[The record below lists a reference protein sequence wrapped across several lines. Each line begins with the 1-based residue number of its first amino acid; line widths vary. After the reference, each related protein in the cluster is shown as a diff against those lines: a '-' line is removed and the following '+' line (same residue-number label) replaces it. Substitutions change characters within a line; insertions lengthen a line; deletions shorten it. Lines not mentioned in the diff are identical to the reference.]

1 VMRLLGR
8 ILKSTSALWPYYLGI
23 VLASIVVAGLSL
35 VSPFIL
41 REATDTI
48 VSALRGEV
56 TVESVTQT
64 ILVLAVALFVADILN
79 ALMSNVGGDLGD
91 IMSERM
97 RQILSARYYANLLP
111 LPQEYFD
118 NQVTGTII
126 ARLDRSI
133 TGITQ
138 FMKGFSN
145 NFFPMIITMVA
156 VLIIT
161 AVFYWPLTV
170 LLAPLFP
177 IYMRVTAL
185 TSVR

>member
-1 VMRLLGR
+1 MRLLGR

-48 VSALRGEV
+48 VSALRGDV

-79 ALMSNVGGDLGD
+79 TLMSNVGGYLGD

-97 RQILSARYYANLLP
+97 RQILSTRYYAKLLA
-111 LPQEYFD
+111 LPQKYFD
-118 NQVTGTII
+118 NQVTGTSI
-126 ARLDRSI
+126 AHLDRSI
-133 TGITQ
+133 TNIPQ
-138 FMKGFSN
+138 YRKRLSN
-145 NFFPMIITMVA
+145 NF
-156 VLIIT
+156 
-161 AVFYWPLTV
+161 
-170 LLAPLFP
+170 
-177 IYMRVTAL
+177 
-185 TSVR
+185 